1 MYISYDG
8 QRLYLRNWEYN
19 SARIM
24 RELVKII
31 ENNGGEVKPSVCN
44 RFAMVSNR
52 TLDHAIMET
61 REKLEKYE
69 RLEAGGNSNPAR
81 VEAIKK
87 MRDDLERWEAFDN
100 APFRADHI
108 GYIRFML
115 DGFEYYYQHDENPF
129 FDFHFT
135 KMPIAKTEEERRENN
150 RSYYAENDKK
160 EWLWDCFFSL
170 TCSEE
175 DVKEAAYMI
184 LNMLQ
189 LANPSRRAPIA
200 TSRRRY

>member
-19 SARIM
+19 SARIL

-44 RFAMVSNR
+44 RFALVSNR
-52 TLDHAIMET
+52 TLEYAIMET

-69 RLEAGGNSNPAR
+69 RLEAGGKSNPAR

-87 MRDDLERWEAFDN
+87 MRDDLERWESFDN
-100 APFRADHI
+100 TPFRADHL
-108 GYIRFML
+108 GYIRFTL
-115 DGFEYYYQHDENPF
+115 NRYEYVYNHDDNPF

-135 KMPIAKTEEERRENN
+135 KSPILDKWEERCH
-150 RSYYAENDKK
+150 YYSQTGKK
-160 EWLWDCFFSL
+160 EWLYDCFFSL

-175 DVKEAAYMI
+175 DVREAANMI
-184 LNMLQ
+184 FNMLM
-189 LANPSRRAPIA
+189 LAPVSLKAPA
-200 TSRRRY
+200 TRSRRRY